1 MKTKLLFIIEKEKKK
16 NWIFFREIEEY
27 LLYVNIK
34 SIKNLINIT
43 P

>member
-1 MKTKLLFIIEKEKKK
+1 MKTKLLFIIEKAKKK

-34 SIKNLINIT
+34 SIEN
-43 P
+43 